1 MKNWEVV
8 AEAVVGGGLGMA
20 AGKAVSIP
28 FSSGNSLF
36 DVILDGAVGLAV
48 AYAGTKVGSEELGVA
63 VTSFG
68 LGWTVNAG
76 ATALGVQL

>member
-1 MKNWEVV
+1 MSSPFTTTPAK
-8 AEAVVGGGLGMA
+8 ASAATMA

-36 DVILDGAVGLAV
+36 DAILDGAVGIAV
-48 AYAGTKVGSEELGVA
+48 AYAGTKVDHDGLGIA

-76 ATALGVQL
+76 ASALGVQL